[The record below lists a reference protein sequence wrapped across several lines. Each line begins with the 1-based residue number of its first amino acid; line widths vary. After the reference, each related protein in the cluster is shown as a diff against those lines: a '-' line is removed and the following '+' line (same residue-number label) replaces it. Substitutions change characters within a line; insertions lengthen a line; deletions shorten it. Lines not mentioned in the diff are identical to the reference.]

1 MPVAHDVIA
10 TARDEVGYQEG
21 RSGGHWDNVQKYAV
35 GVPGL
40 EWAQGEAWCHSFV
53 SWVFQ
58 EAGAADLAPVTASC
72 PEGVEWFQDRGRYT
86 DYPVIGGV
94 VYYGPGGGSH
104 TGIVIAYTDDEI
116 TTVEGNT
123 NANGSA
129 EGDGV
134 YLKTRPRHSSYIH
147 GYGIPDYPE
156 GVVVADP
163 SWRGQRGVTYFG
175 HEASVDDIPDGDRTP
190 DPGHGTAGGYEP
202 FPGEAFFRSAP
213 NSPIITAMGRR
224 LVAEGCS
231 VYREGPGPQ
240 WTGADR
246 ASFALW
252 QKKLGDGPEVRDGWP
267 GPRQWAALK
276 VPRS

>member
-1 MPVAHDVIA
+1 MSVAHDVINV
-10 TARDEVGYQEG
+10 ARDEVGYQEG
-21 RSGGHWDNVQKYAV
+21 RSGGHWNNIQKYAPA
-35 GVPGL
+35 VPGL

-53 SWVFQ
+53 SWCFQ

-72 PEGVEWFQDRGRYT
+72 AEGVEWFQDQGRYT
-86 DYPVIGGV
+86 DYPVVGGV

-123 NANGSA
+123 NDGGSA

-134 YLKTRPRHSSYIH
+134 YLKSRPRHSPYIH

-163 SWRGQRGVTYFG
+163 SWRGQRGITYFG
-175 HEASVDDIPDGDRTP
+175 HEASADDIPNGDHTP

-213 NSPIITAMGRR
+213 DSPVITAMGRR

-252 QKKLGDGPEVRDGWP
+252 QKKLGDAPEYRDGWP